1 MSEFTSEVVESFE
14 VTSAVEVDLV
24 AVQPQES
31 SMPVATAPVVGDAP
45 VNDVVEVIVD
55 ETVEKVHPKKSG
67 TRNADTETLFT
78 EMALSDTM
86 QAALAASGYVTATP
100 IQARTIPLLLEGRD
114 VLGQAQTGTG
124 KTAAFAI
131 PLIERLNVADRATQ
145 VLILC
150 PTRELAIQVAE
161 ACEKYAGGL
170 CSNNKGGVRVVPIYG
185 GSDYTAQFRALD
197 RGAQIV
203 VGTPGRVMDHIR
215 RGSLKLDGLQALVL
229 DEADEMLR
237 MGFAEDVEWI
247 LTQSPA
253 ERQIA
258 LFSATMPDTIRRI
271 ANKHLRNPAQV
282 TIKQKTATADTV
294 RQRFLVVGPQQK
306 QAALARVLEAEPID
320 GVIIFVKT
328 KTMAPLL
335 ADFLAGHG
343 YRAAALSSDI
353 AQGLRERI
361 IENLRAGKI
370 DIIIAT
376 DVASRGLDVQ
386 RISHVINYD
395 LPFDSESY
403 VHRIGRTG
411 RAGRTGETILFLN
424 PREQRQLQ
432 RIESATRQ
440 RIEPMTIPTKRDV
453 NKMRVSKFHER
464 MTAAMNCPEFAEFTS
479 LVTQYQ
485 RENPETTPQEIAAAL
500 AFMAAGEKTMLLKDD
515 LQETNFE
522 SRQSRFGKER
532 GNDFSAGRGSRE
544 AGFERGPKRPSR
556 DVPMETFRI
565 ELGHQHGVQPGNI
578 VGAIA
583 NESGLDSSN
592 IGRIV
597 INDDHSTVDLLVGMP
612 PEIFQSL
619 KKVTVLGRPLQIS
632 RAGLQEM
639 AAGRG
644 KFRKERS
651 SQGEDRGRFGE
662 SRKAH
667 HEPRSAHG
675 VPRDGRK
682 PKNLKKKRVAN

>member
-1 MSEFTSEVVESFE
+1 MSEFSSEVVESVE
-14 VTSAVEVDLV
+14 DTQAVAEVEVV
-24 AVQPQES
+24 AEAVNAEAVHTEIAS
-31 SMPVATAPVVGDAP
+31 AEVAEAAGDEVVIEEMNVSP
-45 VNDVVEVIVD
+45 DVAAEEVV
-55 ETVEKVHPKKSG
+55 VAKKKSG
-67 TRNADTETLFT
+67 EETIFA
-78 EMALSDTM
+78 EMNLSDSM
-86 QAALAASGYVTATP
+86 KAAIAGAGYVTATP

-271 ANKHLRNPAQV
+271 ANKHLNNPAQV

-294 RQRFLVVGPQQK
+294 RQRYLVVGPQQK

-440 RIEPMTIPTKRDV
+440 RIEPMTVPTKRDV
-453 NKMRVSKFHER
+453 NKMRVSKFHDR
-464 MTAAMNCPEFAEFTS
+464 MTAAMACPEFAEFTS

-500 AFMAAGEKTMLLKDD
+500 AFMAAGEKSMLSKDD
-515 LQETNFE
+515 LQESNFE
-522 SRQSRFGKER
+522 TRGSRFGKDR
-532 GNDFSAGRGSRE
+532 GNSFGGERGSRE
-544 AGFERGPKRPSR
+544 GGFERGAKRPPRR
-556 DVPMETFRI
+556 DVPMETFRV
-565 ELGHQHGVQPGNI
+565 ELGYQHGVQPGNL

-612 PEIFQSL
+612 PAVFQNL
-619 KKVTVLGRPLQIS
+619 QNVKVLGRPLQIS

-639 AAGRG
+639 AEGRG
-644 KFRKERS
+644 SFKKSRRRD
-651 SQGEDRGRFGE
+651 EDSNNFGE
-662 SRKAH
+662 ARSNH
-667 HEPRSAHG
+667 GEPRN
-675 VPRDGRK
+675 GRK
-682 PKNLKKKRVAN
+682 PKNLKKKRVKA

>member
-1 MSEFTSEVVESFE
+1 MSDFSSDVVESVDVVEANVVVENNNVVEAVETMNAVDAAPASVAAVEVVE
-14 VTSAVEVDLV
+14 VAAVEEVV
-24 AVQPQES
+24 A
-31 SMPVATAPVVGDAP
+31 AAPVVAAR
-45 VNDVVEVIVD
+45 VNAGNQMSNSDSVLF
-55 ETVEKVHPKKSG
+55 
-67 TRNADTETLFT
+67 ADME
-78 EMALSDTM
+78 LSDTM
-86 QAALAASGYVTATP
+86 QAAIAKSGYVTATP

-131 PLIERLNVADRATQ
+131 PMIERINLADKSTQ
-145 VLILC
+145 VLILT

-161 ACEKYAGGL
+161 AFEKYAGGL
-170 CSNNKGGVRVVPIYG
+170 KGMRVLPIYG

-197 RGAQIV
+197 RGVHVV

-247 LTQSPA
+247 LTQAPA

-258 LFSATMPDTIRRI
+258 LFSATMPDAIRRI
-271 ANKHLRNPAQV
+271 ANKHLNNPAQV

-335 ADFLAGHG
+335 ADFLGGHG

-361 IENLRAGKI
+361 IDNLRAGKI

-411 RAGRTGETILFLN
+411 RAGRTGETILFLH

-453 NKMRVSKFHER
+453 NKMRVSKFHDR
-464 MTAAMNCPEFAEFTS
+464 MTAAMASPLMAEFTS

-485 RENPETTPQEIAAAL
+485 RENPETTPHEIAAAL
-500 AFMAAGEKTMLLKDD
+500 AFMAAGEKTMLAKDD
-515 LQETNFE
+515 LQESNFAGG
-522 SRQSRFGKER
+522 SSRFGSDRGDPRDR
-532 GNDFSAGRGSRE
+532 GNSR
-544 AGFERGPKRPSR
+544 ERGPNSREGGPAPRRR

-565 ELGHQHGVQPGNI
+565 ELGHQHRVQPGNI

-583 NESGLDSSN
+583 NETGLDSSN

-597 INDDHSTVDLLVGMP
+597 INEDHSTVDLLVGMP
-612 PEIFQSL
+612 AAMLQNL

-639 AAGRG
+639 VSGG
-644 KFRKERS
+644 S
-651 SQGEDRGRFGE
+651 SDSSG
-662 SRKAH
+662 
-667 HEPRSAHG
+667 EPRN
-675 VPRDGRK
+675 GRK
-682 PKNLKKKRVAN
+682 PKNLKKKRMSI

>member
-1 MSEFTSEVVESFE
+1 MSEFSSEVVESVE
-14 VTSAVEVDLV
+14 DTNVVAEVEVVTSEEVN
-24 AVQPQES
+24 AAA
-31 SMPVATAPVVGDAP
+31 PVAEVFVIEEVAEDAP
-45 VNDVVEVIVD
+45 VAEVVAEAPAA
-55 ETVEKVHPKKSG
+55 KVAAPKSG
-67 TRNADTETLFT
+67 DETLFT
-78 EMALSDTM
+78 EMSLSDTM
-86 QAALAASGYVTATP
+86 QAALAKSGYVTATP

-282 TIKQKTATADTV
+282 TIKQKTTTADTV
-294 RQRFLVVGPQQK
+294 RQRYLVVGPQQK

-320 GVIIFVKT
+320 AVLVFVKT

-335 ADFLAGHG
+335 ADFLGGHG

-411 RAGRTGETILFLN
+411 RAGRTGETILFLH

-432 RIESATRQ
+432 RIEMATRQ
-440 RIEPMTIPTKRDV
+440 KIEPMTVPTKRDV
-453 NKMRVSKFHER
+453 NKMRVSKFHDR
-464 MTAAMNCPEFAEFTS
+464 MTAAMAAPGIAEFTS

-500 AFMAAGEKTMLLKDD
+500 AYMAAGEQSMLVKDD
-515 LQETNFE
+515 LGDANFVGGA
-522 SRQSRFGKER
+522 SRFASDR
-532 GNDFSAGRGSRE
+532 GDPRDRNSR
-544 AGFERGPKRPSR
+544 ERGPNSREGGPAPRRR

-565 ELGHQHGVQPGNI
+565 ELGHQHRVQPGNI

-583 NESGLDSSN
+583 NETGLDSSN

-612 PEIFQSL
+612 AAMLQNL
-619 KKVTVLGRPLQIS
+619 KKVTVLGHQLQIS

-639 AAGRG
+639 AGS
-644 KFRKERS
+644 KSYESKSFDS
-651 SQGEDRGRFGE
+651 SG
-662 SRKAH
+662 
-667 HEPRSAHG
+667 EPRN
-675 VPRDGRK
+675 GRK
-682 PKNLKKKRVAN
+682 PKNLKKKRVQA

>member
-1 MSEFTSEVVESFE
+1 MSDFSSDVVESVDVIE
-14 VTSAVEVDLV
+14 VADIVESAVADETAQSISV
-24 AVQPQES
+24 AAAVVVAEAIANPQV
-31 SMPVATAPVVGDAP
+31 PA
-45 VNDVVEVIVD
+45 VNVEVSSPA
-55 ETVEKVHPKKSG
+55 KRSG
-67 TRNADTETLFT
+67 DETLFT
-78 EMALSDTM
+78 DMSLSDTM
-86 QAALAASGYVTATP
+86 QAALAKSGYVTATP

-170 CSNNKGGVRVVPIYG
+170 RGVRVVPIYG

-247 LTQSPA
+247 LTQAPA

-258 LFSATMPDTIRRI
+258 LFSATMPDAIRRI
-271 ANKHLRNPAQV
+271 ANKHLNNPAQV

-320 GVIIFVKT
+320 GVLVFVKT

-411 RAGRTGETILFLN
+411 RAGRTGETILFLH

-432 RIESATRQ
+432 RIETATRQ
-440 RIEPMTIPTKRDV
+440 RIEPMTVPTKRDV
-453 NKMRVSKFHER
+453 NKMRVSKFHDR
-464 MTAAMNCPEFAEFTS
+464 MTAAMACPEFAEFTS

-500 AFMAAGEKTMLLKDD
+500 AFMAAGEKSMLAKDD
-515 LQETNFE
+515 LQESNFD
-522 SRQSRFGKER
+522 SRQSRFGSDR
-532 GNDFSAGRGSRE
+532 RDPRDRDNNR
-544 AGFERGPKRPSR
+544 ERGPAPRRR

-565 ELGHQHGVQPGNI
+565 ELGHQHRVQPGNI

-583 NESGLDSSN
+583 NETGLDSSN

-612 PEIFQSL
+612 PAMLQNL

-639 AAGRG
+639 VAGG
-644 KFRKERS
+644 SSDSSGEPRS
-651 SQGEDRGRFGE
+651 HSGE
-662 SRKAH
+662 SRN
-667 HEPRSAHG
+667 
-675 VPRDGRK
+675 GRK
-682 PKNLKKKRVAN
+682 PKNLKKKRVQI

>member
-1 MSEFTSEVVESFE
+1 V
-14 VTSAVEVDLV
+14 
-24 AVQPQES
+24 
-31 SMPVATAPVVGDAP
+31 
-45 VNDVVEVIVD
+45 
-55 ETVEKVHPKKSG
+55 
-67 TRNADTETLFT
+67 RNTP
-78 EMALSDTM
+78 
-86 QAALAASGYVTATP
+86 AAL
-100 IQARTIPLLLEGRD
+100 R
-114 VLGQAQTGTG
+114 
-124 KTAAFAI
+124 
-131 PLIERLNVADRATQ
+131 
-145 VLILC
+145 
-150 PTRELAIQVAE
+150 
-161 ACEKYAGGL
+161 
-170 CSNNKGGVRVVPIYG
+170 GVRVVPIYG

-215 RGSLKLDGLQALVL
+215 RGSLKLDSLQALVL

-247 LTQSPA
+247 LTQTPA

-271 ANKHLRNPAQV
+271 ANQHLRNPAQV

-294 RQRFLVVGPQQK
+294 RQRYLVVGPQQK

-320 GVIIFVKT
+320 AVIIFVKT

-361 IENLRAGKI
+361 IDNLRAGKI

-440 RIEPMTIPTKRDV
+440 RIEPMTVPTKRDV
-453 NKMRVSKFHER
+453 NKMRVSKFHDR
-464 MTAAMNCPEFAEFTS
+464 MTAAMNCPEFSEFTS

-485 RENPETTPQEIAAAL
+485 RENPHTTPQEIAAAL
-500 AFMAAGEKTMLLKDD
+500 AFMAAGEKTMLSKDD
-515 LQETNFE
+515 LQESNFE
-522 SRQSRFGKER
+522 TRGTRFGKDRGNAFGER
-532 GNDFSAGRGSRE
+532 GGRD
-544 AGFERGPKRPSR
+544 AGFERGAKRPPRR
-556 DVPMETFRI
+556 DVPMETFRV
-565 ELGHQHGVQPGNI
+565 ELGYKHGVQPGNL

-597 INDDHSTVDLLVGMP
+597 INDDYSTVDLLVGMP
-612 PEIFQSL
+612 PAVFQNL
-619 KKVTVLGRPLQIS
+619 QNVKVLGRPLQIS

-639 AAGRG
+639 AEGRG
-644 KFRKERS
+644 AFKKPRRH
-651 SQGEDRGRFGE
+651 EDESNSFGE
-662 SRKAH
+662 
-667 HEPRSAHG
+667 PRN
-675 VPRDGRK
+675 GRK
-682 PKNLKKKRVAN
+682 PKNLKKKRVKA

>member
-1 MSEFTSEVVESFE
+1 MSDFESSDVAESVDVVESHD
-14 VTSAVEVDLV
+14 VVEN
-24 AVQPQES
+24 
-31 SMPVATAPVVGDAP
+31 
-45 VNDVVEVIVD
+45 NDVVEVVAV
-55 ETVEKVHPKKSG
+55 VEANDVVAAAPVSV
-67 TRNADTETLFT
+67 TAVEAAVVAEAVVAPPAVAARVNAGNQMSNSDSVLFT
-78 EMALSDTM
+78 DMDLSDTM
-86 QAALAASGYVTATP
+86 QAALAKSGYVTATP

-131 PLIERLNVADRATQ
+131 PMIERINLADKSTQ
-145 VLILC
+145 VLILT
-150 PTRELAIQVAE
+150 PTRELAIQVSE
-161 ACEKYAGGL
+161 AFEKYAGGL
-170 CSNNKGGVRVVPIYG
+170 KGMRVLPIYG

-197 RGAQIV
+197 RGIHVV

-247 LTQSPA
+247 LTQAPA

-271 ANKHLRNPAQV
+271 ANKHLKNPAQV

-320 GVIIFVKT
+320 GVLVFVKT

-411 RAGRTGETILFLN
+411 RAGRTGETILFLH

-432 RIESATRQ
+432 RIEMATRQ
-440 RIEPMTIPTKRDV
+440 KIEPMTVPTKRDV
-453 NKMRVSKFHER
+453 NKMRVSKFHDR
-464 MTAAMNCPEFAEFTS
+464 MTAAMTNQGIAEFTS

-485 RENPETTPQEIAAAL
+485 RENPETTPHEIAAAL
-500 AFMAAGEKTMLLKDD
+500 AFMAAGEQTMLVKDD
-515 LQETNFE
+515 LGDANFVGG
-522 SRQSRFGKER
+522 SSRFGSDR
-532 GNDFSAGRGSRE
+532 GDPRDRNSRE
-544 AGFERGPKRPSR
+544 GGPAPRRR

-565 ELGHQHGVQPGNI
+565 ELGHQHRVQPGNI

-583 NESGLDSSN
+583 NETGLDSSN

-612 PEIFQSL
+612 AAMLQNL

-639 AAGRG
+639 VAGG
-644 KFRKERS
+644 S
-651 SQGEDRGRFGE
+651 SDSSGETRN
-662 SRKAH
+662 
-667 HEPRSAHG
+667 
-675 VPRDGRK
+675 GRK
-682 PKNLKKKRVAN
+682 PKNLKKKRMSI

>member
-1 MSEFTSEVVESFE
+1 MRGLQSASQSSFSKVVSFMSEFTSEIVES
-14 VTSAVEVDLV
+14 VDDTYTVEVEATV
-24 AVQPQES
+24 IHVPENNS
-31 SMPVATAPVVGDAP
+31 SPVD
-45 VNDVVEVIVD
+45 VIVP
-55 ETVEKVHPKKSG
+55 ETVEKIHHQKSG
-67 TRNADTETLFT
+67 VRNTDTETLFT
-78 EMALSDTM
+78 EMSLSDTM
-86 QAALAASGYVTATP
+86 QAALAKSGYVTATP
-100 IQARTIPLLLEGRD
+100 IQARTIPLLLAGRD

-131 PLIERLNVADRATQ
+131 PVIERINAAERSTQ
-145 VLILC
+145 VLILT
-150 PTRELAIQVAE
+150 PTRELAIQVAD
-161 ACEKYAGGL
+161 ACEKYADGL
-170 CSNNKGGVRVVPIYG
+170 SGVRVVPIYG

-197 RGAQIV
+197 RGVQIV

-215 RGSLKLDGLQALVL
+215 RGSLKLEGLQTLVL

-271 ANKHLRNPAQV
+271 ANKYLRDPAQV
-282 TIKQKTATADTV
+282 TIKQKTTTADTV

-320 GVIIFVKT
+320 AVIIFVKT

-361 IENLRAGKI
+361 IDNLRAGKI

-432 RIESATRQ
+432 RIETATRQ

-453 NKMRVSKFHER
+453 NKMRVSKFHDR
-464 MTAAMNCPEFAEFTS
+464 MTAAMACPEFAEFTS
-479 LVTQYQ
+479 LIMQYQ
-485 RENPETTPQEIAAAL
+485 RENPDTTPQEMAAAL

-515 LQETNFE
+515 LQESNFD
-522 SRQSRFGKER
+522 SRQSRHGSDRGAPRER
-532 GNDFSAGRGSRE
+532 GNSR
-544 AGFERGPKRPSR
+544 ERGPAVRRR

-565 ELGHQHGVQPGNI
+565 ELGHQHRVQPGNI

-583 NESGLDSSN
+583 NETGLDSSN

-597 INDDHSTVDLLVGMP
+597 INDDHSMVDLLVGMP
-612 PEIFQSL
+612 AEMLQNL
-619 KKVTVLGRPLQIS
+619 KNVTVLGHPLQIS

-639 AAGRG
+639 AARNSSDHSS
-644 KFRKERS
+644 KPRK
-651 SQGEDRGRFGE
+651 
-662 SRKAH
+662 
-667 HEPRSAHG
+667 
-675 VPRDGRK
+675 GRK
-682 PKNLKKKRVAN
+682 PKNLKKKRKTI